1 MMKKSYIMAVIAAV
15 MTLFSC
21 VKVEVAV
28 ETISLGSSEFY
39 VEVGGTMAIDA
50 VVIPETAKDAVL
62 TWTSNNP
69 EVATVNNGVVTA
81 LKEGSTV
88 IVVMAESGVT
98 ASCTVYVTPVVTGI
112 SLPAAL
118 TVYVGGSTVL
128 TPKFT
133 PDGAASTFL
142 EWSSADES
150 IATVDQNGVVTG
162 VNGGRTVVTVK
173 CKEYTASCQVK
184 VREAAVGVELDITEA
199 DLKVGVDE
207 LQLTAIVEPS
217 NSIDYDLAWTSS
229 DDAVAVVSETG
240 LVTPVGP
247 GEAQITVTVDR
258 AHQAVCV
265 VRVTQPAEG
274 VVLDQTELKLQRGT
288 SQVLVATVQPATTN
302 IKDLK
307 WTSSNPDVA
316 SVDAE
321 GKVTANAL
329 GTAEI
334 TVTTV
339 DGGHT
344 AVCKVTVIQMVTGV
358 TLDVNAATLRIGE
371 QTLQLNAVVAP
382 ADATDKSLVWSS
394 SNSKVA
400 SVSETGLVTPLT
412 PGEADITVTTVDG
425 GHSAVCKVTVVQ
437 PVISITL
444 NETSIDIN
452 PNMTFELVAQINPSN
467 ATNKE
472 LEWKSSDESVA
483 IVDQNGV
490 VRGVDAG
497 ANGRQATITVTSKD
511 SGVSATCV
519 VRVTKNV
526 VGVEL
531 NCTYKRMIAGKSFQL
546 VANVIPADATNK
558 NVTWKSSDEAV
569 AKVDQNGLVTAVA
582 GGMAVITVTTEQNGY
597 TATCVIKVT
606 PKGSSDNEGFEN
618 EDDFGWNK

>member
-1 MMKKSYIMAVIAAV
+1 MMKKSHIMAVIAAV

-28 ETISLGSSEFY
+28 ETISLGGTEFY
-39 VEVGGTMAIDA
+39 VEVGSTMTINA
-50 VVIPETAKDAVL
+50 VLVPETAKDAPL
-62 TWTSNNP
+62 TWTSDNP
-69 EVATVNNGVVTA
+69 EVAAVNNGVVTA
-81 LKEGSTV
+81 LTVGSTR
-88 IVVMAESGVT
+88 IVVRAESGVT
-98 ASCTVYVTPVVTGI
+98 ASCTVNVTPIVTGI
-112 SLPAAL
+112 SLPEAL

-150 IATVDQNGVVTG
+150 IATVDQSGVVTG
-162 VNGGRTVVTVK
+162 VNGGRTVITVK

-229 DDAVAVVSETG
+229 DEGVAVVSAEG

-288 SQVLVATVQPATTN
+288 SQVLVATVHPATTN
-302 IKDLK
+302 VKDLQ
-307 WTSSNPDVA
+307 WTSSDPAIA

-329 GTAEI
+329 GTADI
-334 TVTTV
+334 TVTTL

-358 TLDVNAATLRIGE
+358 TLDVETATLRIGE

-382 ADATDKSLVWSS
+382 ADATDKSVVWSS
-394 SNSKVA
+394 SNSDVA
-400 SVSETGLVTPLT
+400 SVSETGLVTPLKS
-412 PGEADITVTTVDG
+412 GEADITVTSVDG
-425 GHSAVCKVTVVQ
+425 GYSAVCKVTVVQ
-437 PVISITL
+437 PVLSVTL

-452 PNMTFELVAQINPSN
+452 PNMTFELIAQINPSD

-483 IVDQNGV
+483 VVDQNGV

-497 ANGRQATITVTSKD
+497 ANGREATITVTSKD

-531 NCTYKRMIAGKSFQL
+531 DCTYKRIVAGKSFQL
-546 VANVIPADATNK
+546 TATVIPADATNK
-558 NVTWKSSDEAV
+558 NVIWTSSDSAI
-569 AKVDQNGLVTAVA
+569 ATVDNNGKVTAVA
-582 GGMAVITVTTEQNGY
+582 GGTAVITVTTEQNGY
-597 TATCVIKVT
+597 TATCVVKVT
-606 PKGSSDNEGFEN
+606 PAGSSDNEGFEN
-618 EDDFGWNK
+618 EDDFEWN